1 MKVKDVVVSALNLI
15 GRSELAEGL
24 SVGGEIGAGD
34 TEVINTLL
42 YCFNATEDEVA
53 RKYMPLTYKEE
64 ISSQNGSFYFA
75 AFVHAPVKL
84 KSVTANGAE
93 ISYEVFPEYL
103 KADAKKIT
111 VEYEY
116 APTKKKIDGTSD
128 FGSEVGEYLLAL
140 GAAAEYCLINGEAE
154 AAQMWEKRYRAA
166 IDGAQ
171 SKLPA
176 GFSIPPRRWV

>member
-1 MKVKDVVVSALNLI
+1 MKVKDVVVSALNII
-15 GRSELAEGL
+15 GRSELADSLLNGQ
-24 SVGGEIGAGD
+24 EISAGD
-34 TEVINTLL
+34 AEVINTLL

-53 RKYMPLTYKEE
+53 RKYVPLTYREE
-64 ISSQNGSFYFA
+64 LSSQSGSFYFA

-84 KSVTANGAE
+84 KSVTAGGAE

-103 KADAKKIT
+103 KAVAKKIT

-128 FGSEVGEYLLAL
+128 FGTEVGEYLLAL
-140 GAAAEYCLINGEAE
+140 GAAAEYCLINGEVE
-154 AAQMWEKRYRAA
+154 AAQLWEKKYRAA

-176 GFSIPPRRWV
+176 GFNIPPRRWV